1 MAKARGD
8 KMTGDL
14 LSWEPP
20 KVAPRFEETRVRASS
35 LARKVCRVLAESLK
49 EDGRSREDIAAQLSE
64 FLGEE
69 ISRDSMD
76 AWTSEARENNNISA
90 YRYFAL
96 ARILGSAEMLNELLT
111 DTNMIVVDQKYQP
124 LIERELALEKK
135 EALEQFIASRDK
147 EWRLSK

>member
-8 KMTGDL
+8 KLTGDL

-20 KVAPRFEETRVRASS
+20 KVAPRYEETRVRAAS
-35 LARKVCRVLAESLK
+35 LAGKVCRVLAEALK
-49 EDGRSREDIAAQLSE
+49 EDGRSREEIAIALSDY
-64 FLGEE
+64 LGEA
-69 ISRDSMD
+69 ISKGSIDT
-76 AWTSEARENNNISA
+76 WTAEAREGNNIPA
-90 YRYFAL
+90 YRFFAL
-96 ARILGSAEMLNELLT
+96 AQILGSSEMLNELLA

-135 EALEQFIASRDK
+135 ADLEQFIASRDK